1 MKDMVSWSAKKK
13 RTSDIVTVVMAAVR
27 VKVYAATA
35 WLTILPAGSCQPA
48 VSPMMWS
55 GRMTAVLN
63 DLRSWSRRGMCNS
76 LLKTTFVFFVRG

>member
-1 MKDMVSWSAKKK
+1 
-13 RTSDIVTVVMAAVR
+13 
-27 VKVYAATA
+27 
-35 WLTILPAGSCQPA
+35 
-48 VSPMMWS
+48 MMWS